1 VKTHDIPAVAAA
13 PSVDGVDLA
22 SLDRWQR
29 EFDEVVLRIGPR
41 FARVEPRRRVAAFLA
56 GLLAELP
63 RRNCWT
69 IAEHAG
75 DLDPRGM
82 QRLLSQAVW
91 DEDGVRDDL
100 RNYVA
105 EQLGEPGAVL
115 VVDETG
121 DVKKGTCTVGV
132 HRQYTG
138 TAGRI
143 ENSQV
148 AVYLTY
154 AAVRGYAF
162 IDRELYLPQSW
173 AADTDRRA
181 GAGVPEDVAFA
192 TKPALAR
199 AMIDRAVDAGIPARW
214 AAGDEVYGADPALR
228 KALAGHGLG
237 FVLAVAKSHRFTT
250 GIGTRRAI
258 DLAVRLPASAWQRIS
273 AGDGAKG
280 PRWYDWALIE
290 VTDPA
295 LTSNGSDGSSD
306 PAQGANWLL
315 IRRRISDGEYAFYRA
330 PAPRTVPV
338 ADLVRVAGVRW
349 TIEESFAGGKELA
362 ALDEHQVRTWRS
374 WRRWTVLAML
384 AHAFLSGLTAAAAP
398 PGATRLD
405 CHDHADRDLTSQL
418 ALIPLTRNE
427 IRRLFTVTVTILRT
441 LQQRLHWSQWR
452 RHHQAVAR
460 ACHHHRRAEQQV

>member
-1 VKTHDIPAVAAA
+1 VKTQDILAVAAA
-13 PSVDGVDLA
+13 PSVDGPGAVLVDGW
-22 SLDRWQR
+22 RR
-29 EFDEVVLRIGPR
+29 EFDDLMLRIGPR
-41 FARVEPRRRVAAFLA
+41 FARVEPRRRVAGFLA

-91 DEDGVRDDL
+91 DEDAVRDDL
-100 RNYVA
+100 RNYVV
-105 EQLGEPGAVL
+105 EHLGDPGAVL

-121 DVKKGTCTVGV
+121 DVKKGSATVGV
-132 HRQYTG
+132 QRQYTG

-148 AVYLTY
+148 GVHMTY
-154 AAVRGYAF
+154 ASARGYAF
-162 IDRELYLPQSW
+162 IDRELYLPKTW
-173 AADTDRRA
+173 TDDTGRRTA
-181 GAGVPEDVAFA
+181 AGVPEDVGFA
-192 TKPALAR
+192 TKPALAK
-199 AMIDRAVDAGIPARW
+199 AMVDRAVAAGIPARW

-228 KALAGHGLG
+228 KALAGHRLG

-258 DLAVRLPASAWQRIS
+258 DLAVRLPATAWQRLS
-273 AGDGAKG
+273 AGPGAKG
-280 PRWYDWALIE
+280 QRWYDWALIE

-295 LTSNGSDGSSD
+295 LTSSDTSSD
-306 PAQGANWLL
+306 AAVGMNWLL

-330 PAPRTVPV
+330 HAPRPVPV
-338 ADLVRVAGVRW
+338 NELVRVAGARW
-349 TIEESFAGGKELA
+349 KIEESFAGGKELA

-384 AHAFLSGLTAAAAP
+384 AHAFLSVLTAAAAAP
-398 PGATRLD
+398 SPARSDTNDDVEATRLVM
-405 CHDHADRDLTSQL
+405 
-418 ALIPLTRNE
+418 IPLTRSE
-427 IRRLFTVTVTILRT
+427 IRRLFSRTLTVLRT
-441 LQQRLHWSQWR
+441 LQQQLHWSQWR
-452 RHHQAVAR
+452 RHHQALAR
-460 ACHHHRRAEQQV
+460 ASHYRRRAEQHP